1 MAGVEAVF
9 CAKICAVQ
17 LEQKLLQRNEQYS
30 ILIRRKKM
38 KKLLI
43 LLVVFGMFVPNV
55 LLAVE
60 PVKIGMVTTL
70 STKAGYLGEDVR
82 DGFKL
87 AIAQEEGMLGGVPV
101 ELLVEDDGRDPG
113 KAKQIADRFVKR
125 DNVKI
130 MTGIIFSN
138 VALAVVPKVVR
149 GEVLYISP
157 NAGPSDL
164 AGKGCNENYFNVAYQ
179 NDNLDEVVGKY
190 VSDSGFKNVYLL
202 APNYPAGKDH
212 LAGFKR
218 YYTGKISGEV
228 YTKLGQSDYAA
239 EIAALRA
246 AKPDAVFFFL
256 PGGMGINFIK
266 QYSQA
271 GLNKTT
277 PVFGP
282 AFSFDERL
290 LGAVGAAALGVKNG
304 SQWTHDLDNPANK
317 QFVEA
322 FRAAYDRTPTL
333 YASQGYEAARLIGS
347 ALKSV
352 GGDVTKFDQLRTA
365 VRKADFESVRGQ
377 FAFTSNQHPVQNLY
391 IREVVEDGK
400 GGFTNQTL
408 KAVFTNHGNAYVDEC
423 SMK

>member
-1 MAGVEAVF
+1 
-9 CAKICAVQ
+9 
-17 LEQKLLQRNEQYS
+17 
-30 ILIRRKKM
+30 M

-43 LLVVFGMFVPNV
+43 LLVVFGMFVPNA

-352 GGDVTKFDQLRTA
+352 GGDVTKFDQLRAA

>member
-1 MAGVEAVF
+1 
-9 CAKICAVQ
+9 
-17 LEQKLLQRNEQYS
+17 
-30 ILIRRKKM
+30 M
-38 KKLLI
+38 KKLFMV
-43 LLVVFGMFVPNV
+43 LVLSV
-55 LLAVE
+55 LLIPSATWATE

-70 STKAGYLGEDVR
+70 STKAGYLGEEVR

-87 AIAQEEGMLGGVPV
+87 AITQEEGKLGGVPV

-113 KAKQIADRFVKR
+113 KAKQIANRFVKR
-125 DNVKI
+125 DKVKI

-149 GEVLYISP
+149 GEVLYVSP
-157 NAGPSDL
+157 NAGPSGL

-190 VSDSGFKNVYLL
+190 VNESGFKNVYLL

-218 YYTGKISGEV
+218 YYTGHIAGEV

-239 EIAALRA
+239 EIATLRA

-271 GLNKTT
+271 GLNKTI

-290 LGAVGAAALGVKNG
+290 LGAVGAAAQGVKNG
-304 SQWTHDLDNPANK
+304 SQWTHDLDNPASK

-322 FRAAYDRTPTL
+322 FRATYGRTPTL

-352 GGDVTKFDQLRTA
+352 GGDVSQFDQLRTA

-377 FAFTSNQHPVQNLY
+377 FAFTTNQHPVQNLY
-391 IREVVEDGK
+391 IREVVEDGQ
-400 GGFTNQTL
+400 GGYTNKTL
-408 KAVFTNHGNAYVDEC
+408 EAVFTDHGNAYVDEC

>member
-1 MAGVEAVF
+1 
-9 CAKICAVQ
+9 
-17 LEQKLLQRNEQYS
+17 
-30 ILIRRKKM
+30 M
-38 KKLLI
+38 KKLFMV
-43 LLVVFGMFVPNV
+43 LVLFV
-55 LLAVE
+55 LLFPSATWATK

-70 STKAGYLGEDVR
+70 STKAGYLGEEVR

-87 AIAQEEGMLGGVPV
+87 AIAQEEGKLGGIPV

-113 KAKQIADRFVKR
+113 KAKQIADRFMKR
-125 DNVKI
+125 DDVKI

-138 VALAVVPKVVR
+138 VAIAVVPKVVR
-149 GEVLYISP
+149 NDVIYISP
-157 NAGPSDL
+157 NAGPSAL
-164 AGKGCNENYFNVAYQ
+164 AGKGCNKNYFNVAYQ

-190 VSDSGFKNVYLL
+190 VNEAGFKNVYLL

-218 YYTGKISGEV
+218 YYKGAIAGEV

-246 AKPDAVFFFL
+246 TKPDSVFFFL

-266 QYSQA
+266 QFSQA
-271 GLNKTT
+271 GLNKTI

-304 SQWTHDLDNPANK
+304 SQWTHDLDVPANR
-317 QFVEA
+317 QFVAA
-322 FRAAYDRTPTL
+322 FREAYGRTPTL

-352 GGDVTKFDQLRTA
+352 EGDVNKLDSLRA
-365 VRKADFESVRGQ
+365 ALRQADFESVRGDFT
-377 FAFTSNQHPVQNLY
+377 FAANQHPVQNLY
-391 IREVVEDGK
+391 IREVVEDGQ
-400 GGFTNQTL
+400 GGYTNKTL
-408 KAVFTNHGNAYVDEC
+408 KAVFTNHSNAYVDAC
-423 SMK
+423 KMD

>member
-1 MAGVEAVF
+1 
-9 CAKICAVQ
+9 
-17 LEQKLLQRNEQYS
+17 
-30 ILIRRKKM
+30 M

-43 LLVVFGMFVPNV
+43 LLVVFVVFVPNV

-138 VALAVVPKVVR
+138 VSLAVVPKVVR

-239 EIAALRA
+239 EISALRA

-271 GLNKTT
+271 GLNKTI

-290 LGAVGAAALGVKNG
+290 LGAVGAAAKGVKNG

-352 GGDVTKFDQLRTA
+352 GGDVTRFDQLRAA

-377 FAFTSNQHPVQNLY
+377 FAFTTNQHPVQNLY

-400 GGFTNQTL
+400 GGYTNQTL
-408 KAVFTNHGNAYVDEC
+408 KAVFTSHGNAYVDDC
-423 SMK
+423 RMK